1 MDVPTHRQ
9 SARTDTADPST
20 REILLAQSVMLRAIG
35 EKLDALAKA
44 LTPPPREGPSLDE
57 MLFAIV
63 ALLREQGT
71 VLTRIDDR
79 TRALGTELP
88 PEIAREILRAERDRD
103 LRR

>member
-1 MDVPTHRQ
+1 
-9 SARTDTADPST
+9 
-20 REILLAQSVMLRAIG
+20 
-35 EKLDALAKA
+35 
-44 LTPPPREGPSLDE
+44 